1 MKNFSFSTI
10 LICFL
15 LVIFTIALPIFIQ
28 KDMGEIFSLI
38 INPIIWTGISIV
50 AYFNNDNNIEIEI
63 GTGKGKFIIEKALQ
77 NSNINFIGIEKY
89 DSPLVSAVKKLEELD
104 INNLRLICYDAFT
117 IDNIFDKEISKIYLN
132 FSDPWPK
139 KRHTKRRLTSS
150 RFLEKY
156 DLIFKDTKMI
166 EMKTDND
173 DLFDYSC
180 ESFSEYGYK
189 IVSKDTNHISDIT
202 TEYEDKFRSI
212 GKNIN
217 YISVVKD

>member
-1 MKNFSFSTI
+1 MRLKHI
-10 LICFL
+10 
-15 LVIFTIALPIFIQ
+15 
-28 KDMGEIFSLI
+28 KDADKI
-38 INPIIWTGISIV
+38 IKKSNYIIENPEEYKGKWNKL
-50 AYFNNDNNIEIEI
+50 FNNDNNIEIEI

-156 DLIFKDTKMI
+156 DLIFKDTIMI